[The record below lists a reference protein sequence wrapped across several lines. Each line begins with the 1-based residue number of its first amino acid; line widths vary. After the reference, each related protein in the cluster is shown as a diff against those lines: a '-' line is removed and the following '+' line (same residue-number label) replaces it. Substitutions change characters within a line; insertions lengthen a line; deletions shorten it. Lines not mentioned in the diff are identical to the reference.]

1 MIFKLPYSWLAEYV
15 AVPKD
20 PHDLARDLSLHGV
33 SVERV
38 VPVRHEFTNV
48 IVGQIKA
55 IQPHP
60 NADKLQLVTVE
71 VGKGRSLEI
80 VCGAPNIQV
89 GQKVP
94 VALPGAKLPGGVT
107 VARRE
112 VRGVTSNGM
121 LCSARELGIHEDHLG
136 ILVLHA
142 SSRLGTA
149 LVNLGQPQ
157 DWLLE
162 VEPTTNRP
170 DLASV
175 VGVAREVGAR
185 TGKKLKRKTLQ
196 PLPTSKKSSLR
207 ITVEDKQGCPRVCA
221 VRVEGVTVGNSPWW
235 MQERLVRSGIRPIN
249 SLVDITNYVMLEFGQ
264 PMHAYDA
271 DVVGPKLTV
280 RRARVGESMVALNG
294 RTYALTN
301 NHLITLGQ
309 HGPVD
314 IAGVMGGEASGVTA
328 QTVNV
333 VFKAATW
340 DPVLVR
346 KMSRQLVLSSDASRL
361 FEKGLSTEAPPLAVA
376 RAAALARELTG
387 GRVHE
392 GMIDICSRS
401 YRPVVIRFPFTE
413 TERLLGVA
421 VPRSTIVGLLK
432 RLGFSL
438 TSTSTVAMVTVPYW
452 REHDVVGPEDIVEEV
467 ARLYGYRHI
476 PSRLPAPTLE
486 GIGESNEFLRED
498 ILRHRLVAAGFTEVS
513 SYSFIP
519 ERWLQALQYPL
530 AKALKVANP
539 LSSDFVYLR
548 PSLLS
553 SLVKIAAEN
562 QAHHPEVAIFEL
574 AKVYHTALSA
584 GSTSEPLDQYRREE
598 LRLCGLLVKPTG
610 ADREELFRTAKGV
623 LESLQPYYSFT
634 YTPEDIY
641 PFASGLALKVN
652 AEGEQGSLGIL
663 EPAFLKAF
671 GLAATVAAFD
681 APWGCLTTGGASVK
695 YQPVPRY
702 PAVKRDLALVVP
714 EGINYNALIAA
725 LQRASPLLQS
735 VELFDVYRGSSLSA
749 GTMSLA
755 LHLEYRA
762 HDRTLAAAEVESAQA
777 ALMSAVAKN
786 FQASL
791 RTS

>member
-235 MQERLVRSGIRPIN
+235 MQESLVRSGISPIN
-249 SLVDITNYVMLEFGQ
+249 SLVDLTTYVKLEC
-264 PMHAYDA
+264 
-271 DVVGPKLTV
+271 
-280 RRARVGESMVALNG
+280 
-294 RTYALTN
+294 
-301 NHLITLGQ
+301 
-309 HGPVD
+309 
-314 IAGVMGGEASGVTA
+314 
-328 QTVNV
+328 
-333 VFKAATW
+333 
-340 DPVLVR
+340 
-346 KMSRQLVLSSDASRL
+346 
-361 FEKGLSTEAPPLAVA
+361 GLSL
-376 RAAALARELTG
+376 
-387 GRVHE
+387 
-392 GMIDICSRS
+392 
-401 YRPVVIRFPFTE
+401 
-413 TERLLGVA
+413 
-421 VPRSTIVGLLK
+421 
-432 RLGFSL
+432 
-438 TSTSTVAMVTVPYW
+438 
-452 REHDVVGPEDIVEEV
+452 HD
-467 ARLYGYRHI
+467 
-476 PSRLPAPTLE
+476 
-486 GIGESNEFLRED
+486 
-498 ILRHRLVAAGFTEVS
+498 
-513 SYSFIP
+513 
-519 ERWLQALQYPL
+519 
-530 AKALKVANP
+530 
-539 LSSDFVYLR
+539 
-548 PSLLS
+548 
-553 SLVKIAAEN
+553 
-562 QAHHPEVAIFEL
+562 
-574 AKVYHTALSA
+574 
-584 GSTSEPLDQYRREE
+584 
-598 LRLCGLLVKPTG
+598 
-610 ADREELFRTAKGV
+610 
-623 LESLQPYYSFT
+623 
-634 YTPEDIY
+634 
-641 PFASGLALKVN
+641 
-652 AEGEQGSLGIL
+652 
-663 EPAFLKAF
+663 
-671 GLAATVAAFD
+671 
-681 APWGCLTTGGASVK
+681 
-695 YQPVPRY
+695 
-702 PAVKRDLALVVP
+702 
-714 EGINYNALIAA
+714 
-725 LQRASPLLQS
+725 
-735 VELFDVYRGSSLSA
+735 
-749 GTMSLA
+749 
-755 LHLEYRA
+755 
-762 HDRTLAAAEVESAQA
+762 
-777 ALMSAVAKN
+777 
-786 FQASL
+786 
-791 RTS
+791 